1 MIPFDAP
8 AAAHLLRRLQFGV
21 TPVEIQRAVADGMD
35 ATLDRFFSPQP
46 ETPEFT
52 ASQTALRDAAVA
64 TASIQD
70 LKAWW
75 LHRMAGTAN
84 PVVEKLTLFWHNH
97 FATSYNKVLSVPMMT
112 EQNDL
117 FRSLGRGSFRTL
129 LTAVARDP
137 AMLVWLDGNANRK
150 RHPNE
155 NFAREVMELFAL
167 GLGNYTE
174 HDIQEAA
181 RAFSGWHLRE
191 GRFWFNESQH
201 DSSEKTVF
209 GKTGKFAG
217 QAIIDLCL
225 DHPACSRFLAF
236 KLLRAFVMPEPS
248 PEAITRV
255 AALFVQHDLAIAPV
269 LKEVCRSPEFYDE
282 KVRGAVIKSPVEL
295 LLGTLRPLC
304 ERIRWP
310 AVRDLAAQLGQDVFA
325 PPSVKGWDGGRQW
338 IHATAWIQRWNFLS
352 DVTGSERYGQL
363 RSDIREAIAQRPRDW
378 TTALFATP
386 LSESARTA
394 LAEATPSD
402 RLAFALALPEYQLM

>member
-1 MIPFDAP
+1 MIHFDAP

-21 TPVEIQRAVADGMD
+21 TPAEVDRAVRDGLH
-35 ATLDRFFSPQP
+35 ATLERLFTPQP
-46 ETPEFT
+46 ESAEFL
-52 ASQTALRDAAVA
+52 ASQAALKDAAVA

-84 PVVEKLTLFWHNH
+84 PVTEKMTLFWHNH
-97 FATSYNKVLSVPMMT
+97 FATSAVKVQSVPMMV

-117 FRSLGRGSFRTL
+117 FRNLGAGSFRQL
-129 LTAVARDP
+129 LTAMARDP

-181 RAFSGWHLRE
+181 RAFSGWHLRD
-191 GRFWFNESQH
+191 GRFWFNDSQH
-201 DSSEKTVF
+201 DDTAKTVF
-209 GKTGKFAG
+209 GKTGRYDG

-225 DHPACSRFLAF
+225 DHPACPKFLAF
-236 KLLRAFVMPEPS
+236 KLLRTFVTTEPS
-248 PEAITRV
+248 GPQVERIAG
-255 AALFVQHDLAIAPV
+255 LFVKHDLAFAPV
-269 LKEVCRSPEFYDE
+269 LREVCSSDEFYAAE
-282 KVRGAVIKSPVEL
+282 VRGSIIKSPVEL
-295 LLGTLRPLC
+295 ILGTLRPLC

-338 IHATAWIQRWNFLS
+338 VHATAWIQRWNFLS
-352 DVTGSERYGQL
+352 DVTGSDRYGHF
-363 RSDIREAIAQRPRDW
+363 RSEVREQIQQHPREW
-378 TTALFATP
+378 VTALFAVP
-386 LSESARTA
+386 LADTMHTAISA
-394 LAEATPSD
+394 LAPDE
-402 RLAFALALPEYQLM
+402 RLPFALSLPEYQLM

>member
-1 MIPFDAP
+1 MINFDAP
-8 AAAHLLRRLQFGV
+8 AAGHLLRRLQFGV
-21 TPVEIQRAVADGMD
+21 TPAEIQQAVRDGLD
-35 ATLDRFFSPQP
+35 ATLDRLFTPQP
-46 ETPEFT
+46 ETADFT
-52 ASQTALRDAAVA
+52 VAQAALRDSAVA
-64 TASIQD
+64 TSSIQD

-84 PVVEKLTLFWHNH
+84 PVTEKITLFWHNH

-117 FRSLGRGSFRTL
+117 FRALGPGSFRKL
-129 LTAVARDP
+129 LTAMARDP

-167 GLGNYTE
+167 GIGNYTE

-191 GRFWFNESQH
+191 GRFWFNDSQH
-201 DSSEKTVF
+201 DESNKTVF
-209 GKTGKFAG
+209 GKTGKFEG

-225 DHPACSRFLAF
+225 DHPACPKFLAF

-248 PEAITRV
+248 PEAISRV
-255 AALFVQHDLAIAPV
+255 ATLFAQHDLAFAPV
-269 LKEVCRSPEFYDE
+269 LKEVCRSPEFFSDE
-282 KVRGAVIKSPVEL
+282 VRGTIIKSSIEL
-295 LLGTLRPLC
+295 ILGTLRPLC

-338 IHATAWIQRWNFLS
+338 IHATAWVQRWNFLS
-352 DVTGSERYGQL
+352 DVTGSDRYGSL
-363 RSDIREAIAQRPRDW
+363 RSDVRESIAQHPHAW
-378 TTALFATP
+378 VTALFATP
-386 LSESARTA
+386 LSDSAREA
-394 LAEATPSD
+394 LTKATSTD
-402 RLAFALALPEYQLM
+402 RLPLALSLPEYQLM